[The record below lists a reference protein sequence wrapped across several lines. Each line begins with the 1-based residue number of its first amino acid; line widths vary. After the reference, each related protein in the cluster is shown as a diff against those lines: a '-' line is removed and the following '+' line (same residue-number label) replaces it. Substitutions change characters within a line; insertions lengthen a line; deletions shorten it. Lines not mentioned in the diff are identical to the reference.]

1 MSKPDKSQHES
12 GRTLAGT
19 ARWTYDTEHAGAI
32 GQVPELITFGC
43 DEIRKAIPLHRH
55 EHPGCYEFVFVERGK
70 AGWELGEAVYET
82 LAGDV
87 FHTRPGESHRGGF
100 DAIEPSKF
108 WWVIVQ
114 APHPNGWL
122 RLAPDECDTFA
133 LALASL
139 PRIVHTGMQPV
150 EPFTR
155 LKRALQNGGPFR
167 CVAVRQAIVE
177 LLLLFV
183 VPYPNGANVADDLLL
198 RFDTLT
204 ARMRHEPDWRPSVA
218 ELADLAGLSP
228 SHFFRTFQAYT
239 GLSPMSYMERL
250 RLKEACRK
258 LAETAV
264 PVTDIA
270 HELGYR
276 SSQHFATVFKRYNGM
291 TPSGWR
297 SFSKSQRSTT

>member
-1 MSKPDKSQHES
+1 
-12 GRTLAGT
+12 
-19 ARWTYDTEHAGAI
+19 
-32 GQVPELITFGC
+32 
-43 DEIRKAIPLHRH
+43 
-55 EHPGCYEFVFVERGK
+55 
-70 AGWELGEAVYET
+70 
-82 LAGDV
+82 
-87 FHTRPGESHRGGF
+87 
-100 DAIEPSKF
+100 
-108 WWVIVQ
+108 
-114 APHPNGWL
+114 
-122 RLAPDECDTFA
+122 LAPDECDTFA

-139 PRIVHTGMQPV
+139 PRVAHTGMQPV

-155 LKRALQNGGPFR
+155 LKRALRNGGPFR

-183 VPYPNGANVADDLLL
+183 VPYPNGANVADDLPL

-264 PVTDIA
+264 PATDIA

-297 SFSKSQRSTT
+297 SVSKSQRSAT